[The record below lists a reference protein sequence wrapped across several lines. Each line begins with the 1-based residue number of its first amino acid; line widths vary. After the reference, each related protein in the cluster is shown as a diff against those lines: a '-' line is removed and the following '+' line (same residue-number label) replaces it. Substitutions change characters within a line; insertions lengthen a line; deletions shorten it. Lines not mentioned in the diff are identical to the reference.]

1 MATTN
6 KRLDVTDLDF
16 DDIKLNLKTFMRNQS
31 DFTDYDFEG
40 SGINALLDVLSYN
53 THYLAMNM
61 NMAVNE
67 SFLDTATVR
76 SSIVSHAKTLGYTPS
91 SATAPIAYINV
102 NLNNT
107 ATDGGAFESLSSA
120 TIPVGT
126 IFTTQL
132 DDINYKFVT
141 VSEHT
146 AIKTDGVISFSNIP
160 IYEGTYVTNRYTVDT
175 KNVDKKYYINDA
187 RGDTSTL
194 LVDVFDTASS
204 TSSTTFSKAL
214 DTTQVDSASNVY
226 FLQESVDGKFE
237 IYFGDGIVGKA
248 LSDGNVVRLR
258 YVVTNKSAANG
269 ASGFNTTAS
278 FSGITSITV
287 ETVSVASGGAEK
299 ESISSIKYNAPLD
312 YAAQGRAVTINDY
325 KAIVPKVYPNAKSV
339 QVYGGEDAE
348 NPVYGRVYISIVPTE
363 SSISA
368 SAKAQIVTDL
378 KNSYSIASIIPEVI
392 DPEYTKLE
400 LTTTFN
406 YNSKNTVKSS
416 ETLISN
422 VISTIRKYNTEN
434 LTAFNNPFRHSALTT
449 LIDDTDNSITS
460 NITTIKLTQA
470 FTPILNSATK
480 YTIKFNNALYNPH
493 SGHNAASGGILSSSG
508 FKISGNTNEIFLD
521 DDGNG
526 NVRSYYN
533 TASATKSYVDETAG
547 TINYTTGEII
557 LTSFNITSVSDV
569 DGATATTIKVKVVPD
584 SNDVIAVRNQ
594 VLEIDLDNSKIA
606 SQTDKVA
613 SGSASS
619 GVGVTSPTSYSS
631 SSY

>member
-1 MATTN
+1 M
-6 KRLDVTDLDF
+6 
-16 DDIKLNLKTFMRNQS
+16 
-31 DFTDYDFEG
+31 
-40 SGINALLDVLSYN
+40 
-53 THYLAMNM
+53 
-61 NMAVNE
+61 
-67 SFLDTATVR
+67 
-76 SSIVSHAKTLGYTPS
+76 
-91 SATAPIAYINV
+91 
-102 NLNNT
+102 
-107 ATDGGAFESLSSA
+107 
-120 TIPVGT
+120 
-126 IFTTQL
+126 
-132 DDINYKFVT
+132 
-141 VSEHT
+141 
-146 AIKTDGVISFSNIP
+146 
-160 IYEGTYVTNRYTVDT
+160 
-175 KNVDKKYYINDA
+175 
-187 RGDTSTL
+187 
-194 LVDVFDTASS
+194 
-204 TSSTTFSKAL
+204 

-470 FTPILNSATK
+470 FTPTLNFATK

-594 VLEIDLDNSKIA
+594 VLEIDLDNSKISA
-606 SQTDKVA
+606 QTDKVA